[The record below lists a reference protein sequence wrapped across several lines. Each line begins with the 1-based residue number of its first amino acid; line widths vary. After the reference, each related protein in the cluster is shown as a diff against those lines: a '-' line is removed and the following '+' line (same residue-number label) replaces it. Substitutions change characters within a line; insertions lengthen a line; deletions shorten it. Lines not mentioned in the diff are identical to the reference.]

1 VKTSRTSRERL
12 LATCA
17 HQPTDHVPL
26 HLDVHPLYFQYDPQV
41 ATWEDQ
47 FERTDALLALGAD
60 AMIEVW
66 LPDPTFHPDV
76 KVRSWREE
84 KNGTVLLG
92 KEYET
97 PAGPLRHVIKETT
110 DLYKWNKINGKT
122 VGQFADNLIDGVGLL
137 EDVNPSRSV
146 EFPIKGPEDL
156 PKMRYLFQP
165 MAGEQLAQWRQD
177 AFYAKKEAQ
186 RRQVAFIA
194 RRTYCGSAMVWL
206 TDALATMVTYED
218 APEYMGEFLQII
230 HDWQMT
236 TLEMVLDIGD
246 IDIVTRFG
254 YYDTPD
260 FWGRKYF
267 DYYLRPR
274 MEQEADLVHQ
284 AGALLRQQQS
294 EGLTQLVDIYKRMKV
309 DILCDIDP
317 VQGQEDL
324 ALLKRELG
332 ATKTLMGGIN
342 GDLYLANASP
352 EEIDQTA
359 RNTLELMAPG
369 GGFIMHIV
377 PGIYSGVPWANVLRL
392 VQAWKRYA

>member
-1 VKTSRTSRERL
+1 MKTTMTSRERI
-12 LATCA
+12 LAACA
-17 HQPTDHVPL
+17 HEPTDHVPL

-47 FERTDALLALGAD
+47 FERADALLALGAD

-66 LPDPTFHPDV
+66 LPDPTFDPDV

-97 PAGPLRHVIKETT
+97 PAGSLRQVIKETP
-110 DLYKWNKINGKT
+110 DLYQWNKINGKT
-122 VGQFADNLIDGVGLL
+122 RGRLADNLIDGVGLL
-137 EDVNPSRSV
+137 EDINPSRSV
-146 EFPIKGPEDL
+146 EFLVNGPEDL
-156 PKMRYLFQP
+156 AKMRYLFQP
-165 MAGEQLAQWRQD
+165 VDEERLVKWRED

-186 RRQVAFIA
+186 KRQVALIA

-206 TDALATMVTYED
+206 TDALKTMVTYEED
-218 APEYMGEFLQII
+218 PEYVGEFLQIV
-230 HDWQMT
+230 HEWQLA
-236 TLEMVLDIGD
+236 TLEMALDIGD

-267 DYYLRPR
+267 DLYLRPK
-274 MEQEADLVHQ
+274 MDEEADLVHQ
-284 AGALLRQQQS
+284 AGGLLRQQQS
-294 EGLTQLVDIYKRMKV
+294 EGVTPLVDIYKKMKI

-317 VQGQEDL
+317 VQGEEDL
-324 ALLKRELG
+324 ALLKEELG

-342 GDLYLANASP
+342 GDLFLANASP
-352 EEIDQTA
+352 EEIDQTVGE
-359 RNTLELMAPG
+359 TLELMAPG
-369 GGFIMHIV
+369 GGFIMHVI
-377 PGIYSGVPWANVLRL
+377 PGIYSGVPWAKVLSL
-392 VQAWKRYA
+392 IDAWRKYA

>member
-1 VKTSRTSRERL
+1 
-12 LATCA
+12 
-17 HQPTDHVPL
+17 L

-47 FERTDALLALGAD
+47 FERTDVLLALDVD
-60 AMIEVW
+60 AMVEVW

-92 KEYET
+92 KDYDT
-97 PAGPLRHVIKETT
+97 PAGPLRHVIKETPG
-110 DLYKWNKINGKT
+110 LYQWNKINSKT
-122 VGQFADNLIDGVGLL
+122 LGRFTDNLIDGVGLL

-165 MAGEQLAQWRQD
+165 MAGEQLTQWREH

-206 TDALATMVTYED
+206 TDALKTMVTYED
-218 APEYMGEFLQII
+218 DPEYVGEFLQII
-230 HDWQMT
+230 HKWQLA
-236 TLEMVLDIGD
+236 TLEMALDIGD

-254 YYDTPD
+254 YYDTPN

-267 DYYLRPR
+267 DRFLRPK
-274 MEQEADLVHQ
+274 MDEEADLVHH

-294 EGLTQLVDIYKRMKV
+294 EGVTQLVDIYNEMEV

-342 GDLYLANASP
+342 GDLFLVNASP
-352 EEIDQTA
+352 SDIDQTV
-359 RNTLELMAPG
+359 RETLKLMASG
-369 GGFIMHIV
+369 GGFIMHII
-377 PGIYSGVPWANVLRL
+377 PGIYSGVPWTNVLSL
-392 VQAWKRYA
+392 VEAWKKYA

>member
-1 VKTSRTSRERL
+1 MTSRERL
-12 LATCA
+12 LTTCA
-17 HQPTDHVPL
+17 HEPTDHVPL
-26 HLDVHPLYFQYDPQV
+26 HLDVHPLYYQYDPHV
-41 ATWEDQ
+41 ATWRNQ
-47 FERTDALLALGAD
+47 FERTDALLALDVD

-66 LPDPTFHPDV
+66 LPDPTFFPDV

-84 KNGTVLLG
+84 KNSTVLLG
-92 KEYET
+92 KDYET
-97 PAGPLRHVIKETT
+97 PAGPLRHVIKETP
-110 DLYKWNKINGKT
+110 DLYQWNKINSRT
-122 VGQFADNLIDGVGLL
+122 LGQFADNLIDGVGLL

-165 MAGEQLAQWRQD
+165 MTGEQLAQWRED

-194 RRTYCGSAMVWL
+194 RRTYCGSAVVWL
-206 TDALATMVTYED
+206 TDALKTMVTYED
-218 APEYMGEFLQII
+218 DPEYVGEFLQII
-230 HDWQMT
+230 HDWQLA

-267 DYYLRPR
+267 DRYLRPK
-274 MEQEADLVHQ
+274 MDEEADLVHQ
-284 AGALLRQQQS
+284 AGGLLRQQQS
-294 EGLTQLVDIYKRMKV
+294 EGVTPLVDVYKKMKV

-324 ALLKRELG
+324 VLLKKELG

-342 GDLYLANASP
+342 GDLFLSNASP
-352 EEIDQTA
+352 LEIDQKV
-359 RNTLELMAPG
+359 RETLELMAPG
-369 GGFIMHIV
+369 GGFIMHII
-377 PGIYSGVPWANVLRL
+377 PGIYSGVPWAAVLRL
-392 VQAWKRYA
+392 VEAWKKYA